1 MRSCIEQLQTIE
13 KEAQV
18 LESSQKELADVK
30 DSLDYKKIER
40 IELQMKKDARHSLLL
55 HLVSFPHVTS

>member
-40 IELQMKKDARHSLLL
+40 IELQMKKEARLPPF
-55 HLVSFPHVTS
+55 LVLASFPHVTS